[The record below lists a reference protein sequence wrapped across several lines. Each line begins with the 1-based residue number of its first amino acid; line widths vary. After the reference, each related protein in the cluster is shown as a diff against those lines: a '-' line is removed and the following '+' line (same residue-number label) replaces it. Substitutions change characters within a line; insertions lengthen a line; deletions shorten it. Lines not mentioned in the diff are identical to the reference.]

1 MKSVFAA
8 IAIVFA
14 INVVAVEVPEKLLDA
29 IATVESNNDDK
40 AIGDKGRAIGRFQ
53 IWKTYVDEVN
63 RICRLKKNGKTFSYE
78 DRKDAVKSRE
88 MVRIYLEFWGRQYER
103 NTGKKATLEV
113 LAKIHNGHAFWKRS
127 NTKKNEQYF
136 KNLESYWI
144 KVSRELNS
152 K

>member
-63 RICRLKKNGKTFSYE
+63 RSCKLKKNGKTFSYE

-136 KNLESYWI
+136 KNLASYWI

>member
-8 IAIVFA
+8 IAIVFT
-14 INVVAVEVPEKLLDA
+14 INVMAVEVPEKLLDA

-78 DRKDAVKSRE
+78 DRKDTVKSRE

-136 KNLESYWI
+136 KNLASYWI

>member
-8 IAIVFA
+8 IAIVFT
-14 INVVAVEVPEKLLDA
+14 INVMAVEVPEKLLDA

-63 RICRLKKNGKTFSYE
+63 RICGLKKNGKTFSYE

-136 KNLESYWI
+136 KNLASYWI

>member
-8 IAIVFA
+8 IAILFT
-14 INVVAVEVPEKLLDA
+14 INVMAVEVPEKLLDA

-136 KNLESYWI
+136 KNLASYWI

>member
-8 IAIVFA
+8 IAIVFT
-14 INVVAVEVPEKLLDA
+14 INVMAVEVPEKLLDA

-88 MVRIYLEFWGRQYER
+88 MVRIYLEFWGCQYER

-136 KNLESYWI
+136 KNLASYWI

>member
-8 IAIVFA
+8 IAILFT
-14 INVVAVEVPEKLLDA
+14 INVMAVEVPEKLLDA

-113 LAKIHNGHAFWKRS
+113 LAKIHNGHAFWKRA

-136 KNLESYWI
+136 KNLASYWI

>member
-1 MKSVFAA
+1 MKSVFVA
-8 IAIVFA
+8 FA
-14 INVVAVEVPEKLLDA
+14 ILFTINVMAVEIPEKLLDA
-29 IATVESNNDDK
+29 IAIVESNNDDK
-40 AIGDKGRAIGRFQ
+40 AIGDKGRASGRFQ

-63 RICRLKKNGKTFSYE
+63 RICKLKKNGKTFSYE

-113 LAKIHNGHAFWKRS
+113 LAKIHNGHAFWKRP

-136 KNLESYWI
+136 KNLANYWI
-144 KVSRELNS
+144 KVSKKLNS

>member
-103 NTGKKATLEV
+103 NTGKKATFEV

>member
-8 IAIVFA
+8 IAIVFT
-14 INVVAVEVPEKLLDA
+14 INVMAVEVPEKLLDA

-127 NTKKNEQYF
+127 NIKKNEQYF
-136 KNLESYWI
+136 KNLASYWI

>member
-8 IAIVFA
+8 IAIVFT
-14 INVVAVEVPEKLLDA
+14 INVMAVEVPEKLLDA

-63 RICRLKKNGKTFSYE
+63 RICKLKKNGKTFSYE

-136 KNLESYWI
+136 KNLASYWI

>member
-8 IAIVFA
+8 IAILFT
-14 INVVAVEVPEKLLDA
+14 INVMAVEVPEKLLDA

-63 RICRLKKNGKTFSYE
+63 RICKLKKNGKTFSYE

-136 KNLESYWI
+136 KNLASYWI

>member
-8 IAIVFA
+8 IAIVFT
-14 INVVAVEVPEKLLDA
+14 INVMAVEVPEKLLDA

-136 KNLESYWI
+136 KNLASYWI

>member
-1 MKSVFAA
+1 MKFVFAA
-8 IAIVFA
+8 IAIVFT
-14 INVVAVEVPEKLLDA
+14 INVMAVEVPEKLLDA

-136 KNLESYWI
+136 KNLASYWI